1 MMRTNEMI
9 SAEHLRRVCDA
20 AETGYRLCADF
31 AASARASSQRSGD
44 TKAAEDHAQNEALLL
59 AMAAAVAALR
69 KDILAELNTAP
80 WH

>member
-9 SAEHLRRVCDA
+9 SAAHMRRVCDA
-20 AETGYRLCADF
+20 AEDGYRLCANF
-31 AASARASSQRSGD
+31 AASARATAQSCGD
-44 TKAAEDHAQNEALLL
+44 TKAAEDHAQSEALLL